1 MATLLP
7 PPKRQKVYHENDAN
21 KPEPVSDVP
30 VPNIVVQFVSEDD
43 ENELLGPAVTL
54 PADFS
59 REGLEALANKQSNQ
73 VYSDLAYLTGHITK
87 QKTGR

>member
-7 PPKRQKVYHENDAN
+7 PPKRQKYYHENDDN
-21 KPEPVSDVP
+21 KPVPVPAEP

-43 ENELLGPAVTL
+43 ENVLLGPAVTL

-59 REGLEALANKQSNQ
+59 REGLELLANKQSNQ
-73 VYSDLAYLTGHITK
+73 VRFAYPLIVEFH
-87 QKTGR
+87 

>member
-7 PPKRQKVYHENDAN
+7 PQKRQKIYHENDQN
-21 KPEPVSDVP
+21 KPEQSSAAT

-43 ENELLGPAVTL
+43 ENDLLGPAVTI

-59 REGLEALANKQSNQ
+59 REGLEALANKQSSQ
-73 VYSDLAYLTGHITK
+73 ASLKKLTAWFHLSHAFS
-87 QKTGR
+87 TG

>member
-7 PPKRQKVYHENDAN
+7 PPKRQKYYHENDDN
-21 KPEPVSDVP
+21 KPVLVPAEP

-43 ENELLGPAVTL
+43 ENVLLGPAVTL

-59 REGLEALANKQSNQ
+59 REGLELLANKQSNQ
-73 VYSDLAYLTGHITK
+73 VNFTYPMIVECH
-87 QKTGR
+87 